1 MIQFLHASGLIR
13 GHARAFGYLF
23 LFLAMGMFASCHPPQ
38 NKKNQTVQATQLSK
52 EDSLLGEQFPLAEYF
67 LAEKELLYEFS
78 KPAKG
83 IVAPDGKA
91 FIGKFSSGTIALILD
106 EIDGEP
112 NNFYGHLEEPNS
124 QKPLEFIIYGIPTE
138 QLDKLVAGQKYRVH
152 WMETVVNTEPFDDDR
167 YRQFLTYRIDEL

>member
-1 MIQFLHASGLIR
+1 MIQIVYASGRIR
-13 GHARAFGYLF
+13 GHARAFGYLL

-52 EDSLLGEQFPLAEYF
+52 EDSLLGAQFPLDEYF
-67 LAEKELLYEFS
+67 QAQRDLLYQFS

-91 FIGKFSSGTIALILD
+91 FEGKFSSGTIVLILD

-112 NNFYGHLEEPNS
+112 NNFYGHLEEPNP
-124 QKPLEFIIYGIPTE
+124 QKPLEFIIYGIRTE
-138 QLDKLVAGQKYRVH
+138 QLDKLVPGQKYRVY

-167 YRQFLTYRIDEL
+167 YREFLTYRIDEL